1 MPSCCSSEPERPA
14 VGGLLL
20 GGLLL
25 ALPQMYGVGYPVLG
39 KTVAGGYVLAF
50 LLVLLIGKVLATS
63 LTIGIGGSGGVF
75 APSLFIGAMLGETFG
90 VLLHG
95 VAPQLA
101 PTPGAYAL
109 VGMGAVFAGAARTPI
124 TAVIIMFELTDEYH
138 IILPLML
145 AIALSAGISK
155 LLSKDT
161 IYTRKL
167 LRRGIDLHAPD
178 RALARL
184 TVAAAARPLPVPLA
198 PDADLD
204 EMARRFA
211 AEPGTA
217 LPVIDGHRELRG
229 VVLAFEVEQALQD
242 RAGTVT
248 ATDLARTVPT
258 LWPEQG
264 LEEALAELTRHGGAG
279 LPVGDTA
286 GGLSAWITHRD
297 VLRAAAGVTRPA
309 SSGSERRKPR

>member
-25 ALPQMYGVGYPVLG
+25 ALPQMYGVGYTVLG

-109 VGMGAVFAGAARTPI
+109 VGMGAVFAGAACTPI

-155 LLSKDT
+155 LL
-161 IYTRKL
+161 RHRPARARPGAGPAHR
-167 LRRGIDLHAPD
+167 RRGGPPAAGTARTGRGPRRDGPPVRRRAGHRSTCHRRAP
-178 RALARL
+178 R
-184 TVAAAARPLPVPLA
+184 AAR
-198 PDADLD
+198 
-204 EMARRFA
+204 
-211 AEPGTA
+211 
-217 LPVIDGHRELRG
+217 RG
-229 VVLAFEVEQALQD
+229 
-242 RAGTVT
+242 
-248 ATDLARTVPT
+248 
-258 LWPEQG
+258 
-264 LEEALAELTRHGGAG
+264 
-279 LPVGDTA
+279 
-286 GGLSAWITHRD
+286 
-297 VLRAAAGVTRPA
+297 
-309 SSGSERRKPR
+309 SGF